1 MKKKVIIIIAVVCVA
16 IIAVVG
22 TIFGVNAYNNY
33 TIQQQTEQQVK
44 SIDDTYSKFTKE
56 TDRAKKSVIL
66 SDFIKNK
73 PSTSDEIK
81 VEVLHSVEPKYNET
95 LAKMQKFFTDDYD
108 KTIKD
113 NTIDSKTLE
122 KTNDKKKLQS
132 CIDNL
137 EALKKTIDSE
147 KSNVFYKKD
156 IGNYDKKPDELISS
170 YNDRITAI
178 EKLKQKQRLRK
189 RPRQKRKPKKKLNRK
204 RRSKPRAVTQITP
217 ITPTVIIQTVTATA
231 ETATTAETIITVLT
245 IVTTAV
251 EIIITMIQAIHHQ
264 AHPRSIMI
272 AGMKMKMAKV
282 ITMKALEKHGMI
294 MVTVGIIKIFGKV
307 QINNY
312 ILIFLFY
319 F

>member
-1 MKKKVIIIIAVVCVA
+1 MVGVKMKKKVIIIIAVVCVA

-56 TDRAKKSVIL
+56 TDRAKKLVIL

-81 VEVLHSVEPKYNET
+81 VEVLNSVEPKYNET

-147 KSNVFYKKD
+147 KSNVFYKND

-170 YNDRITAI
+170 YNDRITVI
-178 EKLKQKQRLRK
+178 EKAEAEAKAKK
-189 RPRQKRKPKKKLNRK
+189 EAEAKKKAEEK
-204 RRSKPRAVTQITP
+204 AKQEKKK
-217 ITPTVIIQTVTATA
+217 QTESSNTNNTDNSYSDG
-231 ETATTAETIITVLT
+231 TN
-245 IVTTAV
+245 
-251 EIIITMIQAIHHQ
+251 
-264 AHPRSIMI
+264 SYSDS
-272 AGMKMKMAKV
+272 GNSYDS
-282 ITMKALEKHGMI
+282 GN
-294 MVTVGIIKIFGKV
+294 
-307 QINNY
+307 NNY
-312 ILIFLFY
+312 SSNDSNYSSGNNSSSSSSNYSYWSYTNENGTSYHDSNGNRWHSNGNKYEYDPDDDINSWGY
-319 F
+319 PEDE

>member
-56 TDRAKKSVIL
+56 TDRAKKLVIL
-66 SDFIKNK
+66 SDCIKNK

-81 VEVLHSVEPKYNET
+81 VEVLNSVEPKYNET

-156 IGNYDKKPDELISS
+156 IGNYDKKPGELISS

-178 EKLKQKQRLRK
+178 EKAEAEAKAKK
-189 RPRQKRKPKKKLNRK
+189 EAEVKKKAEEK
-204 RRSKPRAVTQITP
+204 AKQEKKK
-217 ITPTVIIQTVTATA
+217 QTESSNTNNNDNSYSDNTN
-231 ETATTAETIITVLT
+231 
-245 IVTTAV
+245 
-251 EIIITMIQAIHHQ
+251 
-264 AHPRSIMI
+264 SYSDS
-272 AGMKMKMAKV
+272 GNSYDN
-282 ITMKALEKHGMI
+282 GD
-294 MVTVGIIKIFGKV
+294 
-307 QINNY
+307 NNY
-312 ILIFLFY
+312 SSNDSNYSSGNNSSNSSGNYSRWSYTDETGTYYHDSNGNKWDSNGNKYEYDPDDDINSWGY
-319 F
+319 PEDE

>member
-33 TIQQQTEQQVK
+33 TIQQQAEQQVK

-56 TDRAKKSVIL
+56 TDRAKKLVIL

-81 VEVLHSVEPKYNET
+81 VEVLNSVEPKYNET

-137 EALKKTIDSE
+137 EALKKTIDYE
-147 KSNVFYKKD
+147 KSNVFYKND

-178 EKLKQKQRLRK
+178 EKAEAEAKAKK
-189 RPRQKRKPKKKLNRK
+189 EAEAKKK
-204 RRSKPRAVTQITP
+204 
-217 ITPTVIIQTVTATA
+217 A
-231 ETATTAETIITVLT
+231 EE
-245 IVTTAV
+245 
-251 EIIITMIQAIHHQ
+251 
-264 AHPRSIMI
+264 
-272 AGMKMKMAKV
+272 KAKQ
-282 ITMKALEKHGMI
+282 EKKKHTESSNKNNTDNSYSDNTNSYSDSGNSYDS
-294 MVTVGIIKIFGKV
+294 GN
-307 QINNY
+307 NNY
-312 ILIFLFY
+312 SSNDSNYSSGNNSSNSSGNYSRWSYTDETGTYYHDSNGNKWDSNGNKYEYDPDDDINSWGY
-319 F
+319 PEDE

>member
-56 TDRAKKSVIL
+56 TDRAKKLVIL

-81 VEVLHSVEPKYNET
+81 VEVLNSVEPKYNET

-122 KTNDKKKLQS
+122 KTDDKKKLQS

-147 KSNVFYKKD
+147 KSNVFYKEN

-178 EKLKQKQRLRK
+178 EKAEAEAKAKK
-189 RPRQKRKPKKKLNRK
+189 EAEAKKKAEEK
-204 RRSKPRAVTQITP
+204 AKQEKKK
-217 ITPTVIIQTVTATA
+217 QTESSNANNNDNSYSDNTN
-231 ETATTAETIITVLT
+231 
-245 IVTTAV
+245 
-251 EIIITMIQAIHHQ
+251 
-264 AHPRSIMI
+264 SYSDS
-272 AGMKMKMAKV
+272 GN
-282 ITMKALEKHGMI
+282 
-294 MVTVGIIKIFGKV
+294 
-307 QINNY
+307 NNY
-312 ILIFLFY
+312 SSNDSNYSGGNNSSSSSGDYNVWIYTNENGSYYHDSNGNRWDSNGNKYEYDPDDDINSWGY
-319 F
+319 PEDE

>member
-33 TIQQQTEQQVK
+33 TIQQQTEQQIK

-56 TDRAKKSVIL
+56 TDRAKKLVIL

-73 PSTSDEIK
+73 LSTSDEIK
-81 VEVLHSVEPKYNET
+81 VEVLNSVEPKYNET

-108 KTIKD
+108 KIIKD

-178 EKLKQKQRLRK
+178 EKAEAEAKAKK
-189 RPRQKRKPKKKLNRK
+189 EAEAKKKAEEK
-204 RRSKPRAVTQITP
+204 AKQEKKK
-217 ITPTVIIQTVTATA
+217 QTESSNTNNTDNSYSDN
-231 ETATTAETIITVLT
+231 TN
-245 IVTTAV
+245 
-251 EIIITMIQAIHHQ
+251 
-264 AHPRSIMI
+264 SYDN
-272 AGMKMKMAKV
+272 GD
-282 ITMKALEKHGMI
+282 
-294 MVTVGIIKIFGKV
+294 
-307 QINNY
+307 NNY
-312 ILIFLFY
+312 SSNDGNYSSGNNYNYDSGNSSSSSNSSHGNWTYRYGDDENGYSYSDNNGNHWDDEGHTWTDEDIKGWGY
-319 F
+319 GYYGN

>member
-33 TIQQQTEQQVK
+33 TIQQQTEQQDK

-56 TDRAKKSVIL
+56 TDRAKKLVIL

-81 VEVLHSVEPKYNET
+81 VEVLNSVEPKYNET

-147 KSNVFYKKD
+147 KSNVFYKND

-178 EKLKQKQRLRK
+178 EKAEAEAKAKK
-189 RPRQKRKPKKKLNRK
+189 EAEAKKKAEEK
-204 RRSKPRAVTQITP
+204 AKQEKKE
-217 ITPTVIIQTVTATA
+217 QTESSNTNNTDKSYSDN
-231 ETATTAETIITVLT
+231 TN
-245 IVTTAV
+245 
-251 EIIITMIQAIHHQ
+251 
-264 AHPRSIMI
+264 SYNDS
-272 AGMKMKMAKV
+272 GNSYDN
-282 ITMKALEKHGMI
+282 GD
-294 MVTVGIIKIFGKV
+294 
-307 QINNY
+307 NNY
-312 ILIFLFY
+312 SSNDSNYSGGNSYNYNSDSSSDSDSGYYWKQTYTNEDGKKSYSDSTGKAWDDEGHTWNYKDLWN
-319 F
+319 

>member
-33 TIQQQTEQQVK
+33 TIQQQTEQQIK

-56 TDRAKKSVIL
+56 TDRAKKLVIL

-81 VEVLHSVEPKYNET
+81 VEVLNSVEPKYNET

-137 EALKKTIDSE
+137 NSLKKTIDSE

-156 IGNYDKKPDELISS
+156 IGNYDKKPDEFISS

-178 EKLKQKQRLRK
+178 EKAEAEAKAKK
-189 RPRQKRKPKKKLNRK
+189 EAEAKKKAEEK
-204 RRSKPRAVTQITP
+204 AKQEKKK
-217 ITPTVIIQTVTATA
+217 QTESSNTNNTDNSYSDN
-231 ETATTAETIITVLT
+231 TN
-245 IVTTAV
+245 
-251 EIIITMIQAIHHQ
+251 
-264 AHPRSIMI
+264 SYSDS
-272 AGMKMKMAKV
+272 GNSYDS
-282 ITMKALEKHGMI
+282 GN
-294 MVTVGIIKIFGKV
+294 
-307 QINNY
+307 NNY
-312 ILIFLFY
+312 SSNDSNYSSGNNSSSSSSNYSYWSYTNENGTSYHDSNGNRWHSNGNKYEYDPDDDINSWGY
-319 F
+319 PEDE

>member
-44 SIDDTYSKFTKE
+44 NIDDTYSKFTKE
-56 TDRAKKSVIL
+56 TDRAKKLVIL

-81 VEVLHSVEPKYNET
+81 VEVLNSVEPKYNET

-147 KSNVFYKKD
+147 KSNVSIK
-156 IGNYDKKPDELISS
+156 
-170 YNDRITAI
+170 AI
-178 EKLKQKQRLRK
+178 L
-189 RPRQKRKPKKKLNRK
+189 
-204 RRSKPRAVTQITP
+204 
-217 ITPTVIIQTVTATA
+217 
-231 ETATTAETIITVLT
+231 ATTIKSLT
-245 IVTTAV
+245 
-251 EIIITMIQAIHHQ
+251 
-264 AHPRSIMI
+264 
-272 AGMKMKMAKV
+272 
-282 ITMKALEKHGMI
+282 
-294 MVTVGIIKIFGKV
+294 
-307 QINNY
+307 N
-312 ILIFLFY
+312 
-319 F
+319 

>member
-56 TDRAKKSVIL
+56 TDRAKKLVIL

-81 VEVLHSVEPKYNET
+81 VEVLNSVEPKYNET

-113 NTIDSKTLE
+113 NTIDSKTLK

-178 EKLKQKQRLRK
+178 EKAEAEAKAKK
-189 RPRQKRKPKKKLNRK
+189 EAEAKKKAEEK
-204 RRSKPRAVTQITP
+204 AKQEKKK
-217 ITPTVIIQTVTATA
+217 QTESSNTNNTDNSYSDN
-231 ETATTAETIITVLT
+231 TN
-245 IVTTAV
+245 
-251 EIIITMIQAIHHQ
+251 
-264 AHPRSIMI
+264 SYSDS
-272 AGMKMKMAKV
+272 GN
-282 ITMKALEKHGMI
+282 
-294 MVTVGIIKIFGKV
+294 
-307 QINNY
+307 NNY
-312 ILIFLFY
+312 SSNDSNYSSGNNYNYDSGNSSSGSSSSNGNWTTKHENENGSTY
-319 F
+319 FDDEGNAWDDEGHTWNYKDLW

>member
-33 TIQQQTEQQVK
+33 TIQQQTEQQIK

-56 TDRAKKSVIL
+56 TDRAKKLVIL

-81 VEVLHSVEPKYNET
+81 VEVLNSVEPKYNET

-178 EKLKQKQRLRK
+178 EKAEAEAKAKK
-189 RPRQKRKPKKKLNRK
+189 EAEAKKKAEEK
-204 RRSKPRAVTQITP
+204 AKQEKKK
-217 ITPTVIIQTVTATA
+217 QTESSNTNNTDNSYSDG
-231 ETATTAETIITVLT
+231 TN
-245 IVTTAV
+245 
-251 EIIITMIQAIHHQ
+251 
-264 AHPRSIMI
+264 SYSDS
-272 AGMKMKMAKV
+272 GNSYDS
-282 ITMKALEKHGMI
+282 GN
-294 MVTVGIIKIFGKV
+294 
-307 QINNY
+307 NNY
-312 ILIFLFY
+312 SSNDSNYSGGNSYNYNSDSSSDSDSGYYWKQTYTNEDGKKSYSDSTGKAWDDEGHTWNYKDLWN
-319 F
+319 

>member
-33 TIQQQTEQQVK
+33 TIQQQTEQQIK

-56 TDRAKKSVIL
+56 TDRAKKLVIL

-81 VEVLHSVEPKYNET
+81 VEVLNSVEPKYNET

-147 KSNVFYKKD
+147 KNNVFYKKD
-156 IGNYDKKPDELISS
+156 IGNYDKKPGELISS

-178 EKLKQKQRLRK
+178 EKAEAEAKAKK
-189 RPRQKRKPKKKLNRK
+189 EAEAKKKAEEK
-204 RRSKPRAVTQITP
+204 AKQEKKK
-217 ITPTVIIQTVTATA
+217 QTESNNTNNNDNSYSDNTN
-231 ETATTAETIITVLT
+231 
-245 IVTTAV
+245 
-251 EIIITMIQAIHHQ
+251 
-264 AHPRSIMI
+264 SYSDS
-272 AGMKMKMAKV
+272 GNSYDN
-282 ITMKALEKHGMI
+282 GD
-294 MVTVGIIKIFGKV
+294 
-307 QINNY
+307 NNY
-312 ILIFLFY
+312 SSNDSNYSSGNNSSSSSSNYSYWSYTNENGTSYHDSNGNRWHSNGNKYEYDPDDDINSWGY
-319 F
+319 PEDE

>member
-33 TIQQQTEQQVK
+33 TIQQQTEQQDK

-56 TDRAKKSVIL
+56 TDRAKKLVIL

-81 VEVLHSVEPKYNET
+81 VEVLNSVEPKYNET

-147 KSNVFYKKD
+147 KSNVFYKND

-178 EKLKQKQRLRK
+178 EKAEAEAKAKK
-189 RPRQKRKPKKKLNRK
+189 EAEAKKKAEEK
-204 RRSKPRAVTQITP
+204 AKQEKKE
-217 ITPTVIIQTVTATA
+217 QTESSNTNNTDKSYSDN
-231 ETATTAETIITVLT
+231 TN
-245 IVTTAV
+245 
-251 EIIITMIQAIHHQ
+251 
-264 AHPRSIMI
+264 SYNDS
-272 AGMKMKMAKV
+272 GNSYDN
-282 ITMKALEKHGMI
+282 GD
-294 MVTVGIIKIFGKV
+294 
-307 QINNY
+307 NNY
-312 ILIFLFY
+312 SSNDSNYSGGNSYNYNSDSSSDSDSGYYWKQTYTNEDGKKSY
-319 F
+319 FDSTGKAWDDEGHTWNYKDLWN

>member
-44 SIDDTYSKFTKE
+44 SIDDTYSKFTKK
-56 TDRAKKSVIL
+56 TDRTKKLVIL

-81 VEVLHSVEPKYNET
+81 VEVLNSVEPKYNET

-113 NTIDSKTLE
+113 NTIDSKTLK

-137 EALKKTIDSE
+137 EAL
-147 KSNVFYKKD
+147 
-156 IGNYDKKPDELISS
+156 
-170 YNDRITAI
+170 
-178 EKLKQKQRLRK
+178 
-189 RPRQKRKPKKKLNRK
+189 
-204 RRSKPRAVTQITP
+204 
-217 ITPTVIIQTVTATA
+217 
-231 ETATTAETIITVLT
+231 
-245 IVTTAV
+245 
-251 EIIITMIQAIHHQ
+251 
-264 AHPRSIMI
+264 
-272 AGMKMKMAKV
+272 
-282 ITMKALEKHGMI
+282 
-294 MVTVGIIKIFGKV
+294 
-307 QINNY
+307 
-312 ILIFLFY
+312 
-319 F
+319 

>member
-1 MKKKVIIIIAVVCVA
+1 MKKKVIIIIAVVCVT

-44 SIDDTYSKFTKE
+44 SIDDTYLKFTKE
-56 TDRAKKSVIL
+56 TDRAKKLVIL

-81 VEVLHSVEPKYNET
+81 VEVLNSVEPKYNET

-178 EKLKQKQRLRK
+178 EKAEAEAKAKK
-189 RPRQKRKPKKKLNRK
+189 EAEAKKKAEEK
-204 RRSKPRAVTQITP
+204 AKQEKKK
-217 ITPTVIIQTVTATA
+217 QTESSNTNNNDNSYSDNTN
-231 ETATTAETIITVLT
+231 
-245 IVTTAV
+245 
-251 EIIITMIQAIHHQ
+251 
-264 AHPRSIMI
+264 SYSDS
-272 AGMKMKMAKV
+272 GNSYDN
-282 ITMKALEKHGMI
+282 GD
-294 MVTVGIIKIFGKV
+294 
-307 QINNY
+307 NNY
-312 ILIFLFY
+312 SSNDGNYSSGNNSSSSSSNYSYWSYTNENGTSYHDSNGNRWHSNGNKYEYDPDDDINSWGY
-319 F
+319 PEDE

>member
-1 MKKKVIIIIAVVCVA
+1 MKKKVIIIIAVVCAA

-56 TDRAKKSVIL
+56 TDRAKKLVIL

-81 VEVLHSVEPKYNET
+81 VEVLNSVEPKYNET

-178 EKLKQKQRLRK
+178 EKAEAEAKAKK
-189 RPRQKRKPKKKLNRK
+189 EAEAKKKAEEK
-204 RRSKPRAVTQITP
+204 AKQEKKK
-217 ITPTVIIQTVTATA
+217 QTESNNTNNNDNSYSDNTN
-231 ETATTAETIITVLT
+231 
-245 IVTTAV
+245 
-251 EIIITMIQAIHHQ
+251 
-264 AHPRSIMI
+264 SYSDS
-272 AGMKMKMAKV
+272 GNSYDN
-282 ITMKALEKHGMI
+282 GD
-294 MVTVGIIKIFGKV
+294 
-307 QINNY
+307 NNY
-312 ILIFLFY
+312 SSNDSNYSSGNNSSSSSSNYSYWSYTNENGTSYHDSNGNRWHSNGNKYEYDPDDDINSWGY
-319 F
+319 PEDE

>member
-1 MKKKVIIIIAVVCVA
+1 MKKKVIIIIAVVCIA

-44 SIDDTYSKFTKE
+44 SIDDTYSKFTNE
-56 TDRAKKSVIL
+56 TDRAKKLVIL

-81 VEVLHSVEPKYNET
+81 VEVLNSVEPKYNET
-95 LAKMQKFFTDDYD
+95 LAKMQKFFTNDYD

-122 KTNDKKKLQS
+122 KTNDKKMLQS

-156 IGNYDKKPDELISS
+156 IGNYDKKPGKLISS

-178 EKLKQKQRLRK
+178 EKAEAEAKAKK
-189 RPRQKRKPKKKLNRK
+189 EAEAKKKAEEK
-204 RRSKPRAVTQITP
+204 AKQEKKK
-217 ITPTVIIQTVTATA
+217 QTESNNTNNNDNSYSDNTN
-231 ETATTAETIITVLT
+231 
-245 IVTTAV
+245 
-251 EIIITMIQAIHHQ
+251 
-264 AHPRSIMI
+264 SYSDS
-272 AGMKMKMAKV
+272 GNSYDN
-282 ITMKALEKHGMI
+282 GD
-294 MVTVGIIKIFGKV
+294 
-307 QINNY
+307 NNY
-312 ILIFLFY
+312 SSNDSNYSSGNNSSSSSSNYSYWSYTNENGTSYHDSNGNRWHSNGNKYEYDPDDDINSWGY
-319 F
+319 PEDE

>member
-1 MKKKVIIIIAVVCVA
+1 MKKKVIIIIAVVCVT

-56 TDRAKKSVIL
+56 TDRAKKLAIL

-81 VEVLHSVEPKYNET
+81 VEVLNSVEPKYNET

-147 KSNVFYKKD
+147 KSNVFYKND
-156 IGNYDKKPDELISS
+156 IGNYD
-170 YNDRITAI
+170 NVAFRT
-178 EKLKQKQRLRK
+178 
-189 RPRQKRKPKKKLNRK
+189 N
-204 RRSKPRAVTQITP
+204 
-217 ITPTVIIQTVTATA
+217 
-231 ETATTAETIITVLT
+231 
-245 IVTTAV
+245 
-251 EIIITMIQAIHHQ
+251 
-264 AHPRSIMI
+264 
-272 AGMKMKMAKV
+272 
-282 ITMKALEKHGMI
+282 
-294 MVTVGIIKIFGKV
+294 
-307 QINNY
+307 
-312 ILIFLFY
+312 
-319 F
+319 

>member
-56 TDRAKKSVIL
+56 TDRAKKLVIL

-81 VEVLHSVEPKYNET
+81 VEVLNSVEPKYNET

-156 IGNYDKKPDELISS
+156 IGNYDKNPDELISS

-178 EKLKQKQRLRK
+178 EKAEAEAKAKK
-189 RPRQKRKPKKKLNRK
+189 EAEAKKKAEEK
-204 RRSKPRAVTQITP
+204 AKQEKKK
-217 ITPTVIIQTVTATA
+217 QTESSNTNNTDNSYSDN
-231 ETATTAETIITVLT
+231 TN
-245 IVTTAV
+245 
-251 EIIITMIQAIHHQ
+251 
-264 AHPRSIMI
+264 SYSDS
-272 AGMKMKMAKV
+272 GNSYDN
-282 ITMKALEKHGMI
+282 GD
-294 MVTVGIIKIFGKV
+294 
-307 QINNY
+307 NNY
-312 ILIFLFY
+312 SSNDSNYSGGNSYNYNSDSSSDSDSGYYWKQTYTNEDGKKSYSDSTGKAWDDEGHTWNYKDLWN
-319 F
+319 

>member
-33 TIQQQTEQQVK
+33 TIQQQTEQQDK
-44 SIDDTYSKFTKE
+44 SIDDTYSRFTKE
-56 TDRAKKSVIL
+56 TDRAKKLVIL

-81 VEVLHSVEPKYNET
+81 VEVLNSVEPKYNET

-108 KTIKD
+108 KAIKD

-178 EKLKQKQRLRK
+178 EKAEAEAKAKK
-189 RPRQKRKPKKKLNRK
+189 EAEAKKKAEEK
-204 RRSKPRAVTQITP
+204 AKQEKKK
-217 ITPTVIIQTVTATA
+217 QTESSNTNNTDNSYSDG
-231 ETATTAETIITVLT
+231 TN
-245 IVTTAV
+245 
-251 EIIITMIQAIHHQ
+251 
-264 AHPRSIMI
+264 SYSDS
-272 AGMKMKMAKV
+272 GNSYDS
-282 ITMKALEKHGMI
+282 GN
-294 MVTVGIIKIFGKV
+294 
-307 QINNY
+307 NNY
-312 ILIFLFY
+312 SSNDSNYSGGNNYNYDSGNSSSSSNSSHGNWTYRYGDDENGYSYSDNNGNHWDDNGNTWTNEDIKGWGY
-319 F
+319 GYYEN

>member
-56 TDRAKKSVIL
+56 TDRAKKLVIL

-81 VEVLHSVEPKYNET
+81 VEVLNSVEPKYNET
-95 LAKMQKFFTDDYD
+95 LAKMQKFFTNDYD

-113 NTIDSKTLE
+113 NTIESKTLE

-178 EKLKQKQRLRK
+178 EKAEEKAKQE
-189 RPRQKRKPKKKLNRK
+189 KKK
-204 RRSKPRAVTQITP
+204 
-217 ITPTVIIQTVTATA
+217 QTESSNTNNTDNSYSDN
-231 ETATTAETIITVLT
+231 TN
-245 IVTTAV
+245 
-251 EIIITMIQAIHHQ
+251 
-264 AHPRSIMI
+264 SYSDS
-272 AGMKMKMAKV
+272 GNSYDS
-282 ITMKALEKHGMI
+282 GN
-294 MVTVGIIKIFGKV
+294 
-307 QINNY
+307 NNY
-312 ILIFLFY
+312 SSNDSTYSSGNNSSNSSGNYSRWSYTDETGTYYHDSNGNKWDSNGNKYEYDPDDDINSWGY
-319 F
+319 PEDE

>member
-33 TIQQQTEQQVK
+33 TIQQQTEQQDK

-56 TDRAKKSVIL
+56 TDRAKKLVIL

-81 VEVLHSVEPKYNET
+81 VEVLNSVEPKYNET

-170 YNDRITAI
+170 YDDRITAI
-178 EKLKQKQRLRK
+178 EKAEAEAKAKKEAEAKKESRRK
-189 RPRQKRKPKKKLNRK
+189 
-204 RRSKPRAVTQITP
+204 S
-217 ITPTVIIQTVTATA
+217 
-231 ETATTAETIITVLT
+231 
-245 IVTTAV
+245 
-251 EIIITMIQAIHHQ
+251 
-264 AHPRSIMI
+264 
-272 AGMKMKMAKV
+272 
-282 ITMKALEKHGMI
+282 
-294 MVTVGIIKIFGKV
+294 
-307 QINNY
+307 
-312 ILIFLFY
+312 
-319 F
+319 

>member
-1 MKKKVIIIIAVVCVA
+1 MKKKVIIIIAVVCIA

-33 TIQQQTEQQVK
+33 TIQQQTEQQDK

-56 TDRAKKSVIL
+56 TDRAKKLVIL

-81 VEVLHSVEPKYNET
+81 VEVLNSVEPKYNET

-178 EKLKQKQRLRK
+178 EKAEAKAKK
-189 RPRQKRKPKKKLNRK
+189 EAEAKKKAEEK
-204 RRSKPRAVTQITP
+204 AKQEKKK
-217 ITPTVIIQTVTATA
+217 QTESSNTNNTDNSYSDGTNSYSDSGNSYDN
-231 ETATTAETIITVLT
+231 ENNNHSSNDGNYSSGNSYNYDSGNSSSSSSSSNGNWTT
-245 IVTTAV
+245 
-251 EIIITMIQAIHHQ
+251 
-264 AHPRSIMI
+264 
-272 AGMKMKMAKV
+272 
-282 ITMKALEKHGMI
+282 KHENENGS
-294 MVTVGIIKIFGKV
+294 TYFDDEGNAWDDEGHTW
-307 QINNY
+307 NY
-312 ILIFLFY
+312 KDLW
-319 F
+319 

>member
-33 TIQQQTEQQVK
+33 TIQQQTEQQIK

-56 TDRAKKSVIL
+56 TDRAKKLVIL

-81 VEVLHSVEPKYNET
+81 VEVLNSVEPKYNET

-156 IGNYDKKPDELISS
+156 IGNYDKKPDEFISS

-178 EKLKQKQRLRK
+178 EKAEAKAKAK
-189 RPRQKRKPKKKLNRK
+189 KEAEAKKKAEEK
-204 RRSKPRAVTQITP
+204 AKQEKKK
-217 ITPTVIIQTVTATA
+217 QTESSNTNNTDNSYRDN
-231 ETATTAETIITVLT
+231 TN
-245 IVTTAV
+245 
-251 EIIITMIQAIHHQ
+251 
-264 AHPRSIMI
+264 SYSDS
-272 AGMKMKMAKV
+272 GNSYDN
-282 ITMKALEKHGMI
+282 GD
-294 MVTVGIIKIFGKV
+294 
-307 QINNY
+307 NNY
-312 ILIFLFY
+312 SSNDSNYSSGNNSSNSSGNYSRWSYTDETGTYYHDSNGNKWDSNGNKYEYDPDDDINSWGY
-319 F
+319 PEDE

>member
-33 TIQQQTEQQVK
+33 TIQQQTEQQIK

-56 TDRAKKSVIL
+56 TDRAKKLVIL
-66 SDFIKNK
+66 SNFIKNK

-81 VEVLHSVEPKYNET
+81 VEVLNSVEPKYNET

-156 IGNYDKKPDELISS
+156 IGNYDKKPDELI
-170 YNDRITAI
+170 A
-178 EKLKQKQRLRK
+178 
-189 RPRQKRKPKKKLNRK
+189 
-204 RRSKPRAVTQITP
+204 
-217 ITPTVIIQTVTATA
+217 TVYK
-231 ETATTAETIITVLT
+231 
-245 IVTTAV
+245 
-251 EIIITMIQAIHHQ
+251 
-264 AHPRSIMI
+264 
-272 AGMKMKMAKV
+272 GN
-282 ITMKALEKHGMI
+282 
-294 MVTVGIIKIFGKV
+294 IIKNLIMDCQSYTKYRPNETTGGIFVSWRRKEALPTGA
-307 QINNY
+307 
-312 ILIFLFY
+312 
-319 F
+319 

>member
-1 MKKKVIIIIAVVCVA
+1 MKKKVIIIIAVVCVS

-56 TDRAKKSVIL
+56 TDRAKKLVIL

-81 VEVLHSVEPKYNET
+81 VEVLNSVEPKYNET

-147 KSNVFYKKD
+147 KSNVFYKND

-178 EKLKQKQRLRK
+178 EKAEAEAKAKK
-189 RPRQKRKPKKKLNRK
+189 EAEAKKKAEEK
-204 RRSKPRAVTQITP
+204 AKQEKKK
-217 ITPTVIIQTVTATA
+217 QTESSNTNNNDNSYSDNTN
-231 ETATTAETIITVLT
+231 
-245 IVTTAV
+245 
-251 EIIITMIQAIHHQ
+251 
-264 AHPRSIMI
+264 SYSDS
-272 AGMKMKMAKV
+272 GNSYDS
-282 ITMKALEKHGMI
+282 GN
-294 MVTVGIIKIFGKV
+294 
-307 QINNY
+307 NNY
-312 ILIFLFY
+312 SSNNSNYSGGNNYNYDSGNSSSSSNSGSSHGNWVNRYGDDENGYTYDDGNGTAWDENGNTWNYKDLWESTN
-319 F
+319 

>member
-56 TDRAKKSVIL
+56 TDRAKKLVIL

-81 VEVLHSVEPKYNET
+81 VEVLNSVEPKYNET

-178 EKLKQKQRLRK
+178 EKAEAEAKKERK
-189 RPRQKRKPKKKLNRK
+189 AAKADKAEKTEDADNADAEKK
-204 RRSKPRAVTQITP
+204 S
-217 ITPTVIIQTVTATA
+217 
-231 ETATTAETIITVLT
+231 E
-245 IVTTAV
+245 
-251 EIIITMIQAIHHQ
+251 
-264 AHPRSIMI
+264 
-272 AGMKMKMAKV
+272 
-282 ITMKALEKHGMI
+282 
-294 MVTVGIIKIFGKV
+294 
-307 QINNY
+307 
-312 ILIFLFY
+312 
-319 F
+319 

>member
-16 IIAVVG
+16 IIAIVG

-33 TIQQQTEQQVK
+33 TIQQQTEQQDK

-56 TDRAKKSVIL
+56 TDRAKKLVIL

-81 VEVLHSVEPKYNET
+81 VEVLNSVEPKYNET

-156 IGNYDKKPDELISS
+156 IGNYDKKPDELISL

-178 EKLKQKQRLRK
+178 EKAEAEAKAKK
-189 RPRQKRKPKKKLNRK
+189 EAEAKKKAEEK
-204 RRSKPRAVTQITP
+204 AKQEKKK
-217 ITPTVIIQTVTATA
+217 QTESSNTNNTDNSYSDNTNSYSDS
-231 ETATTAETIITVLT
+231 ENSYDS
-245 IVTTAV
+245 
-251 EIIITMIQAIHHQ
+251 
-264 AHPRSIMI
+264 RN
-272 AGMKMKMAKV
+272 
-282 ITMKALEKHGMI
+282 
-294 MVTVGIIKIFGKV
+294 
-307 QINNY
+307 NNY
-312 ILIFLFY
+312 SSNDSNYSGGNNYNYDSGNSSSSSNSGSSHGNWVNRYGDDENGYTYDDGNGTAWDENGNTWNYKDLWESTN
-319 F
+319 

>member
-56 TDRAKKSVIL
+56 TDRAKKLVIL

-81 VEVLHSVEPKYNET
+81 VEVLNSVEPKYNET

-178 EKLKQKQRLRK
+178 EKAEAKAKK
-189 RPRQKRKPKKKLNRK
+189 ESEAKKKAEEK
-204 RRSKPRAVTQITP
+204 AKQEKKK
-217 ITPTVIIQTVTATA
+217 QTESSNTNNTDNSYSDN
-231 ETATTAETIITVLT
+231 TN
-245 IVTTAV
+245 
-251 EIIITMIQAIHHQ
+251 
-264 AHPRSIMI
+264 SYSDS
-272 AGMKMKMAKV
+272 GNSYDSGNNNYSSNDSNYSGGNNYNYDSGNSSSSSS
-282 ITMKALEKHGMI
+282 EKHYDSWYEDEN
-294 MVTVGIIKIFGKV
+294 GKSYYDESTGEAWDNNGNTWNYKDV
-307 QINNY
+307 QEW
-312 ILIFLFY
+312 F
-319 F
+319 

>member
-1 MKKKVIIIIAVVCVA
+1 MVGVKLKKKVIIIIAVVCVA

-56 TDRAKKSVIL
+56 TDRAKKLVIL

-81 VEVLHSVEPKYNET
+81 VEVLNSVEPKYNET
-95 LAKMQKFFTDDYD
+95 FAKMQKFFTDDYD

-147 KSNVFYKKD
+147 KSDVFYKND
-156 IGNYDKKPDELISS
+156 IGNYDKKPDEFISS

-178 EKLKQKQRLRK
+178 EKAEAEAKAKK
-189 RPRQKRKPKKKLNRK
+189 EAEAKKKAEEK
-204 RRSKPRAVTQITP
+204 AKQEKKK
-217 ITPTVIIQTVTATA
+217 QTESSNTNNTDNSYSDG
-231 ETATTAETIITVLT
+231 TN
-245 IVTTAV
+245 
-251 EIIITMIQAIHHQ
+251 
-264 AHPRSIMI
+264 SYSDS
-272 AGMKMKMAKV
+272 GNSYDS
-282 ITMKALEKHGMI
+282 GN
-294 MVTVGIIKIFGKV
+294 
-307 QINNY
+307 NNY
-312 ILIFLFY
+312 SSNDSNYSSGNNSSSSSSNYSYWSYTNENGTSYHDSNGNRWHSNGNKYEYDPDDDINSWGY
-319 F
+319 PEDE

>member
-1 MKKKVIIIIAVVCVA
+1 MVGVKMKKKVIIIIAVVCVA

-56 TDRAKKSVIL
+56 TDRAKKLVIL

-81 VEVLHSVEPKYNET
+81 VEVLNSVEPKYNET

-156 IGNYDKKPDELISS
+156 IGNYDKNPDELISS

-178 EKLKQKQRLRK
+178 EKAEAEAKAKK
-189 RPRQKRKPKKKLNRK
+189 EAEAKKKAEEK
-204 RRSKPRAVTQITP
+204 AKQEKKK
-217 ITPTVIIQTVTATA
+217 QTESNNTNNTDNSYSDN
-231 ETATTAETIITVLT
+231 TN
-245 IVTTAV
+245 
-251 EIIITMIQAIHHQ
+251 
-264 AHPRSIMI
+264 SYSDS
-272 AGMKMKMAKV
+272 GNSYDN
-282 ITMKALEKHGMI
+282 GD
-294 MVTVGIIKIFGKV
+294 
-307 QINNY
+307 NNY
-312 ILIFLFY
+312 SSNDSNYSSGNNSSSSSSNYSYWSYTNENGTSYHDSNGNRWHSNGNKYEYDPDDDINSWGY
-319 F
+319 PEDE

>member
-33 TIQQQTEQQVK
+33 TIQQQTEQQIK

-56 TDRAKKSVIL
+56 TDRAKKLVIL

-81 VEVLHSVEPKYNET
+81 VEVLNSVEPKYNET

-122 KTNDKKKLQS
+122 KTNDKKKLKS

-147 KSNVFYKKD
+147 KSNVFYKND
-156 IGNYDKKPDELISS
+156 IGNYDKKHDELISS

-178 EKLKQKQRLRK
+178 EKAEAEAKAKK
-189 RPRQKRKPKKKLNRK
+189 EAEAKKKAEEKAKQEKKKQTESSNTNNTDN
-204 RRSKPRAVTQITP
+204 SYSDNTNSYSDSGNSYT
-217 ITPTVIIQTVTATA
+217 TV
-231 ETATTAETIITVLT
+231 TIITVLT

-251 EIIITMIQAIHHQ
+251 EIIITMIQVIHHQ
-264 AHPRSIMI
+264 ALAHLTEIGLIDMAI
-272 AGMKMKMAKV
+272 TKMVIVTQIITAIIGMM
-282 ITMKALEKHGMI
+282 TETHGL
-294 MVTVGIIKIFGKV
+294 TKI
-307 QINNY
+307 
-312 ILIFLFY
+312 
-319 F
+319 

>member
-33 TIQQQTEQQVK
+33 TIQQQTEQQDK

-56 TDRAKKSVIL
+56 TDRAKKLVIL

-81 VEVLHSVEPKYNET
+81 VEVLNSVEPKYNET

-147 KSNVFYKKD
+147 KSNVFYKKN
-156 IGNYDKKPDELISS
+156 IGNYDKKPDEFISS

-178 EKLKQKQRLRK
+178 EKAEAEAKAKKEAEEKAKQE
-189 RPRQKRKPKKKLNRK
+189 KKK
-204 RRSKPRAVTQITP
+204 
-217 ITPTVIIQTVTATA
+217 QTESSNTNNTDNSYSDNTNSYSDS
-231 ETATTAETIITVLT
+231 E
-245 IVTTAV
+245 
-251 EIIITMIQAIHHQ
+251 
-264 AHPRSIMI
+264 
-272 AGMKMKMAKV
+272 
-282 ITMKALEKHGMI
+282 
-294 MVTVGIIKIFGKV
+294 
-307 QINNY
+307 NNY
-312 ILIFLFY
+312 DNGDNNYSSNDGNYSSGNSYSYDSNSGSSSSSGSSHGNWTHKYGDDENGYSY
-319 F
+319 FDNNGNAWDDNGNTWNYNDARKEFGM

>member
-33 TIQQQTEQQVK
+33 TIQQQTEQQDK

-56 TDRAKKSVIL
+56 TDRAKKLVIL

-81 VEVLHSVEPKYNET
+81 VEVLNSVEPKYNET

-147 KSNVFYKKD
+147 KSDVFYKND
-156 IGNYDKKPDELISS
+156 IGNYDKKPDELISL

-178 EKLKQKQRLRK
+178 EKAEAEAKAKK
-189 RPRQKRKPKKKLNRK
+189 EAEAKKKAEEK
-204 RRSKPRAVTQITP
+204 AKQEKKK
-217 ITPTVIIQTVTATA
+217 QTESSNTNNTDNSYSDN
-231 ETATTAETIITVLT
+231 TN
-245 IVTTAV
+245 
-251 EIIITMIQAIHHQ
+251 
-264 AHPRSIMI
+264 SYSDS
-272 AGMKMKMAKV
+272 GNSYDS
-282 ITMKALEKHGMI
+282 GD
-294 MVTVGIIKIFGKV
+294 
-307 QINNY
+307 NNY
-312 ILIFLFY
+312 SSNDSNYSGGNNSSSSSSNYSYWSYTNENGTYYHDSNGNKWDSNGNKYEYDPDDDINSWGY
-319 F
+319 PEDE

>member
-33 TIQQQTEQQVK
+33 TIQQQTEQQIK

-56 TDRAKKSVIL
+56 TDRAKKLVIL

-81 VEVLHSVEPKYNET
+81 VEVLNSVEPKYNET

-147 KSNVFYKKD
+147 KSNVFYKEN

-170 YNDRITAI
+170 YNDESSNTKNNDNSYSDNTDSYSDSGNSYDS
-178 EKLKQKQRLRK
+178 E
-189 RPRQKRKPKKKLNRK
+189 NNNY
-204 RRSKPRAVTQITP
+204 S
-217 ITPTVIIQTVTATA
+217 
-231 ETATTAETIITVLT
+231 
-245 IVTTAV
+245 
-251 EIIITMIQAIHHQ
+251 
-264 AHPRSIMI
+264 SNDSNYSS
-272 AGMKMKMAKV
+272 GNNYNYDSGNSSSSSS
-282 ITMKALEKHGMI
+282 EKHYDSWYEDEN
-294 MVTVGIIKIFGKV
+294 GKSYYDESTGEAWDD
-307 QINNY
+307 NGHSWNY
-312 ILIFLFY
+312 KDLWESTN
-319 F
+319 

>member
-56 TDRAKKSVIL
+56 TDRAKKLVIL

-81 VEVLHSVEPKYNET
+81 VEVLNSVEPKYNET

-122 KTNDKKKLQS
+122 KTNDKKMLQS

-147 KSNVFYKKD
+147 KNNVFYKND

-178 EKLKQKQRLRK
+178 EKAEAEAKAKK
-189 RPRQKRKPKKKLNRK
+189 EAEAKKKAEEK
-204 RRSKPRAVTQITP
+204 AKQEKKK
-217 ITPTVIIQTVTATA
+217 QTESSNTNNTDNSYSDN
-231 ETATTAETIITVLT
+231 TN
-245 IVTTAV
+245 
-251 EIIITMIQAIHHQ
+251 
-264 AHPRSIMI
+264 SYNDS
-272 AGMKMKMAKV
+272 GNSYDSGNNNYSSNDSNYSGGNNYNYDSGNSSSNSS
-282 ITMKALEKHGMI
+282 EKHYDSWYEDEN
-294 MVTVGIIKIFGKV
+294 GKSYYDESTGEAWDD
-307 QINNY
+307 NGHSWNY
-312 ILIFLFY
+312 KDLWESTN
-319 F
+319 